1 MKVSDVY
8 QCFMLPLVLLPRY
21 KKLSDSCKLWTKYL
35 LPDALGDLATHYTE
49 PVLIKRS
56 KEQTEKYCQ
65 EYVKSVHASGTGTS
79 SQLLSNDINHS
90 IRIDQLFSPD
100 CDGNTPKT
108 VILVGDSGKGKTF
121 MLQKIMWDWASE
133 ELYTENFDAV
143 FLLKFDELKCISEE
157 MSLNELLSWSCSLT
171 SDQILEI
178 LKLTPEKVLILIDG
192 IDEFS
197 YDPHIQM
204 SSPTDPSQKA
214 PIMDILNCLLRDLL
228 LLESPVIVTS
238 RYTVAAELSNLFKRP
253 QRFTEIVGFSERG
266 VEEYFQKFFQNE
278 KLFRKSYESVK
289 ANESLLAACSVPL
302 LCWMVCLCLKK
313 YFIRDDHVMR
323 ELKTTTSIYVHF
335 VSTLLEHHD
344 QSQSVLTMLRS
355 LGQLAEEGVK
365 KQQVLFDENRV
376 AKTGLDPAV
385 TPFLYKYEKFFK
397 LYSHFS
403 FQEFFTALYYVL
415 LDEEESWCKAS
426 ELFNL
431 MESEAIIY
439 RSSPI
444 FRGRL
449 SNPIPS
455 VMMFLCGLF
464 NEKVSSS
471 IFKKIKCAVP
481 QIIKMKKKQLKEK
494 LMEKIPAMTRQ
505 YGLELFALHCLYEL
519 QDERL
524 VAEALKT
531 HRFIDLSN
539 VSLRST
545 DCWVLL
551 YCLQCCPHIRDLNLM
566 YCDLTAEKLKILQPA
581 LCMCENMRISV
592 EHLSEVGD
600 LIQILGEAKIL
611 GELKVQED
619 EYSAESPRWSLDLS
633 VTCGDVSLSLTSSE
647 KNPSFPAV
655 LNISLKCPQSEISS
669 TDWTLFFQRL
679 SRARKLAKD
688 SSALDEYVS
697 LLLSS
702 FHSVGL
708 KMLNLKLVVLNQ
720 SWASGIISLVQTCN
734 SLQEL
739 SVSVSGL
746 LLEEGLMLLKKS
758 LMDPHC
764 TVIIEGTEIFIEKH
778 MARLT
783 GDYSLDRSDMILHY
797 KASIIDKCKVATAQ
811 NLPCVDLAACYTEP
825 VIIQRSKEQTEKYYR
840 EHVRSVNASSHLLS
854 NDKNHSINIDQLFSP
869 DCDGNKPKTV
879 ILSGDSGKGKSFML
893 QKIMLGWASGEL
905 YSENFDV
912 MFLFKCEELKCIFEE
927 MNLFELLSWSCIL
940 TSDQIS
946 QILHLTPEKVLIL
959 IDGIDEYVSHP
970 PSHSMLQLTNPS
982 DRARPTDILRSV
994 LKGIL
999 LPESFILVTT
1009 RAIAADAVMN
1019 LLKGPQRLTEIMGF
1033 SEKGVQE
1040 YFQKFFQDEELFR
1053 SLKANESLLTACSV
1067 PLLCWM
1073 VCFLL
1078 KKHFTGVMRELKTT
1092 TSIYVHFVSSL
1103 LEHHGHSQS
1112 VLTMLRSL
1120 GQRAEEGMRR
1130 QEGLFVKKSL
1140 TVIGLDP
1147 ATNVFLYKDSLERNS
1162 RQVPVFKFMHLS
1174 FQQFFTGLYYVLLHK
1189 EQSCGKVTELL
1200 NSLKSK
1206 RIINRPSP
1214 ERRSNPI
1221 PSVVMFLCGLL
1232 NKKASSSLFEM
1243 INWTVPHTIML
1254 KEKLL
1259 ESVLTMRKQHGCELF
1274 ALHCLYEL
1282 QDEEFVRRAL
1292 GDWVSIDL
1300 SNVSLRSTD
1309 CCVLLYCLQCCAHIR
1324 DLNLMYCDL
1333 TAEKL
1338 KILQPALCICETMRL
1353 SVEHLSEVGDL
1364 IQILGE
1370 SKILRELKVQEDENS
1385 AESPRWSL
1393 NLSITRGDV
1402 LLSLNSSE
1410 KNPSFPT
1417 VLNISLTCPQTGISR
1432 TDWTLFLQRL
1442 SKKEKLAED
1451 SSALDEHVSLLLS
1464 SFHSVGLKTLDLK
1477 LVSLNESWASGIISL
1492 VQTCTS
1498 LQQLSVCADLLL
1510 EDGIM
1515 LLKKSLTD
1523 PHCTVIIEGFGSVS
1537 TEMSKHN
1544 SEGQSR
1550 KPRKGCSDTILHYK
1564 ASVIDKYKFVT
1575 ECNLPSDERVE
1586 LAGRYT
1592 EPVIVQKSKVQNE
1605 QYYREHVRSARATGS
1620 KPLSQLLSNDK
1631 NHSIKIDQLFSPDG
1645 DGNKSTTVIL
1655 SGDSGKGKSF
1665 MLQKIMLD
1673 WAFGKLYYKNFDVI
1687 FLLKCEEL
1695 KCISEEMS
1703 LIELLSWSCSLTS
1716 DQISQILHLTPEKV
1730 LILIDGTDEY
1740 VFHPPSH
1747 SMLQLTNPSDRA
1759 RPMDILRSVLKGI
1772 LLPESFMLVTT
1783 RSIAAD
1789 AVMNLLKGPQRLTEI
1804 MGFSERGV
1812 QEYFQKFFQDEN
1824 LFRKK
1829 YERVKTNESLL
1840 TACSVPLLCWMV
1852 CFCLKKHFRDDDHV
1866 IRELK
1871 TTTSIYVHFVSTL
1884 LEHHDQRWTV
1894 LTMLRS
1900 LGQLAEERKE
1910 KQQVFF
1916 DEKSVAKTGLDPAT
1930 SVFLYKDSL
1939 KIKDK
1944 QEPVFKFIHLSYQEF
1959 FTALYYVLLD
1969 KKKSWEKVSVLLNS
1983 LQSKFV
1989 IYTPSP
1995 ERRSN
2000 PIPSVMMFFC
2010 GLLNEKASSS
2020 IFQKIKWTV
2029 PHTIM
2034 LKENLLKSV
2043 LTMRKQHGCELFAL
2057 HCLYELQDEEFVRR
2071 ALGDWVSIDLS
2082 NVSLRSTN
2090 CWVLL
2095 YCLQCCPHIRN
2106 LDLTYCDLTA
2116 EKLKIL
2122 QPVLCMCETLRL
2134 SVKNLSEV
2142 GDLIQIL
2149 GKSKCLKKMRVLESE
2164 NSPESPRWSLDLSVT
2179 HGDVLL
2185 SLNSSEKKPSFPAV
2199 LNISFKCPQS
2209 ELSSTDWTLF
2219 LQRLSNTVNVAKDSS
2234 ALDEHVSLLLSSFQS
2249 VGLKTLDLKLV
2260 SLNES
2265 WASGIIFL
2273 AQTCTSLQQLSVSV
2287 TGLLLKEG
2295 LKLLEKSL
2303 TDPHCTVIIE
2313 GRKCSKSTD
2322 QCKEQDWSH
2331 SCKEKVKI
2339 HFNPKVLEK
2348 LKDYHEPQAGTGI
2361 GGITGLTCLPGN
2373 QSNLTVSG
2381 PKQFYDPSSS
2391 AASIKF
2397 PISTLTLLLANTFA
2411 CDLYGVPR
2419 PISSQSPEILEYK
2432 TSIID
2437 SCKFVTEYNLLSDEC
2452 VDLAGHYIEP
2462 VIIQRSKEQIEK
2474 ICRQHVRSVHTS
2486 GSKPPS
2492 QLSSND
2498 KNQSIRID
2506 QLFSPDSNGKTP
2518 RSVIFSGDSGR
2529 GKSFMLQKILLVWA
2543 SGEFYSKQFDV
2554 IFLLKC
2560 DEVKCLSEKMSLNE
2574 LLSWSCSL
2582 TSNQIS
2588 ELQLTPKTVLILID
2602 GTDEYVSHPPLHF
2615 MLLHTDPSKR
2625 APPMVILR
2633 KLLRGILLP
2642 ESFMIVTARSVA
2654 ADSLMN
2660 LKGPQCFTEIM
2671 GFSERGVQEYF
2682 KKFFKDEQLFRKTFE
2697 RVKTNESLLTA
2708 CSVPL
2713 LCWMVC
2719 FCLKKHFTD
2728 DDHVMRELKTTTSI
2742 YVHFVSTLLEH
2753 HDQSQSVLS
2762 LLMNLGQWAERAIQS
2777 QQVFFDEKSVAETGL
2792 DATIGLFLYKG
2803 SLKRK
2808 DKQVPMFK
2816 FMQFSFQEFFT
2827 ALYYVLLHG

>member
-1 MKVSDVY
+1 M
-8 QCFMLPLVLLPRY
+8 
-21 KKLSDSCKLWTKYL
+21 KYL
-35 LPDALGDLATHYTE
+35 LPDALVDLATHYTE

-65 EYVKSVHASGTGTS
+65 GYVKSVHASGTGTS
-79 SQLLSNDINHS
+79 SQLLSNDRNHS

-108 VILVGDSGKGKTF
+108 VILVGDSGKGKTL

-133 ELYTENFDAV
+133 ELYTLNFDAV

-197 YDPHIQM
+197 YNPHIQM
-204 SSPTDPSQKA
+204 SSPTDPFQKA

-266 VEEYFQKFFQNE
+266 VQEYFQKFFQNE

-313 YFIRDDHVMR
+313 HFIRDDHVMR
-323 ELKTTTSIYVHF
+323 ELKTTTSIYVHL

-365 KQQVLFDENRV
+365 KQQVLFDENCV
-376 AKTGLDPAV
+376 AKTGLDPAI
-385 TPFLYKYEKFFK
+385 TPFLYKYEQFFK
-397 LYSHFS
+397 LYKHFS

-415 LDEEESWCKAS
+415 LDEEESWCKIS

-439 RSSPI
+439 RSSLI

-464 NEKVSSS
+464 NDKVSSS
-471 IFKKIKCAVP
+471 VFEKIKCAVP
-481 QIIKMKKKQLKEK
+481 QIIKMKKKQLKK
-494 LMEKIPAMTRQ
+494 KVMEKIPAMTRQ

-531 HRFIDLSN
+531 HSFIDLSN

-551 YCLQCCPHIRDLNLM
+551 YCLQCCPHIRNLNLM
-566 YCDLTAEKLKILQPA
+566 YCDLTAEKLKVLQPV
-581 LCMCENMRISV
+581 LCMCENMR
-592 EHLSEVGD
+592 
-600 LIQILGEAKIL
+600 
-611 GELKVQED
+611 
-619 EYSAESPRWSLDLS
+619 
-633 VTCGDVSLSLTSSE
+633 LSLTSSE
-647 KNPSFPAV
+647 KNPSFPTV
-655 LNISLKCPQSEISS
+655 LNISLTCPQSEISS
-669 TDWTLFFQRL
+669 TDWTLFLQRL
-679 SRARKLAKD
+679 SRAGKVAED
-688 SSALDEYVS
+688 SSALDEHVS

-708 KMLNLKLVVLNQ
+708 KMLDLKLVSLNE
-720 SWASGIISLVQTCN
+720 SWASGIISLVQNCT

-746 LLEEGLMLLKKS
+746 LLEDGLMLLEKS
-758 LMDPHC
+758 LTDPHC
-764 TVIIEGTEIFIEKH
+764 TVIIEGRMNSKPKEEKWSHSCNEKVEIHFKPKVLEKLEETEIFIEKH

-783 GDYSLDRSDMILHY
+783 GDYSLGGYTWKHKPPDPDSKVATRHKNRSDMILHY

-959 IDGIDEYVSHP
+959 IDGIDEYVFHD

-982 DRARPTDILRSV
+982 DRARPMDILRSV

-1009 RAIAADAVMN
+1009 RAIAADALMN

-1092 TSIYVHFVSSL
+1092 TSIYVHFVSTL
-1103 LEHHGHSQS
+1103 LEHHGHRQT

-1174 FQQFFTGLYYVLLHK
+1174 FQQFFTGLYYVLLD
-1189 EQSCGKVTELL
+1189 EEESCGKVTELL

-1221 PSVVMFLCGLL
+1221 PSVIMFLCGLL

-1259 ESVLTMRKQHGCELF
+1259 ESVLTMKKQHGCELF

-1282 QDEEFVRRAL
+1282 QDEEFVKRAL

-1309 CCVLLYCLQCCAHIR
+1309 CWVLLYCLQCCPHIR
-1324 DLNLMYCDL
+1324 NLNLMYCDL

-1338 KILQPALCICETMRL
+1338 KILQPVLCICET
-1353 SVEHLSEVGDL
+1353 
-1364 IQILGE
+1364 
-1370 SKILRELKVQEDENS
+1370 LR
-1385 AESPRWSL
+1385 
-1393 NLSITRGDV
+1393 
-1402 LLSLNSSE
+1402 LSLNSSE

-1442 SKKEKLAED
+1442 SKEEKISED

-1464 SFHSVGLKTLDLK
+1464 SFHSVGLKMLDLK

-1510 EDGIM
+1510 EEGVM

-1537 TEMSKHN
+1537 TEMSKDN
-1544 SEGQSR
+1544 PEGQSR
-1550 KPRKGCSDTILHYK
+1550 KPWKGWGDIILHYK
-1564 ASVIDKYKFVT
+1564 ASVIDKCKFVT
-1575 ECNLPSDERVE
+1575 ECSLPSVKCVE

-1592 EPVIVQKSKVQNE
+1592 EPVIIQKSKAQNE
-1605 QYYREHVRSARATGS
+1605 QYYREHVRSAHATGS
-1620 KPLSQLLSNDK
+1620 KPSSQLLSNDK
-1631 NHSIKIDQLFSPDG
+1631 NHSIRIDQLFSPDS

-1665 MLQKIMLD
+1665 TLQKIMLD

-1695 KCISEEMS
+1695 KCISEEMN
-1703 LIELLSWSCSLTS
+1703 LFELLSWSCSLTS

-1740 VFHPPSH
+1740 VSHPPSH

-1759 RPMDILRSVLKGI
+1759 QPMDILRSVLKGI

-1789 AVMNLLKGPQRLTEI
+1789 ALMNLLKGPQRFTEI

-1812 QEYFQKFFQDEN
+1812 QEYFQKFFQDEK

-1829 YERVKTNESLL
+1829 YERVKTNEILL
-1840 TACSVPLLCWMV
+1840 TTCSVPLLCWMV
-1852 CFCLKKHFRDDDHV
+1852 CFCLKKHFTDDDHV
-1866 IRELK
+1866 MRELK

-1894 LTMLRS
+1894 LTVLRS

-1944 QEPVFKFIHLSYQEF
+1944 QEPVFKFLHLSFQEF

-1969 KKKSWEKVSVLLNS
+1969 RKKSWEKVSVLLNS
-1983 LQSKFV
+1983 LQSKGV
-1989 IYTPSP
+1989 IYRPSP

-2010 GLLNEKASSS
+2010 GLLNEKARSSL
-2020 IFQKIKWTV
+2020 FEKIKWTV

-2149 GKSKCLKKMRVLESE
+2149 GKSKFLKKMRVLESE

-2179 HGDVLL
+2179 HGDVQL
-2185 SLNSSEKKPSFPAV
+2185 SLNSSEKKPSFPAA
-2199 LNISFKCPQS
+2199 LNISLKCPQS
-2209 ELSSTDWTLF
+2209 EISSTDWTLF
-2219 LQRLSNTVNVAKDSS
+2219 LQRLSKTVNVAKDSS

-2273 AQTCTSLQQLSVSV
+2273 AQTCTSLQELSVSV

-2331 SCKEKVKI
+2331 SCNEKVKI

-2348 LKDYHEPQAGTGI
+2348 LE
-2361 GGITGLTCLPGN
+2361 
-2373 QSNLTVSG
+2373 
-2381 PKQFYDPSSS
+2381 
-2391 AASIKF
+2391 
-2397 PISTLTLLLANTFA
+2397 
-2411 CDLYGVPR
+2411 
-2419 PISSQSPEILEYK
+2419 E
-2432 TSIID
+2432 
-2437 SCKFVTEYNLLSDEC
+2437 
-2452 VDLAGHYIEP
+2452 
-2462 VIIQRSKEQIEK
+2462 
-2474 ICRQHVRSVHTS
+2474 
-2486 GSKPPS
+2486 
-2492 QLSSND
+2492 
-2498 KNQSIRID
+2498 
-2506 QLFSPDSNGKTP
+2506 
-2518 RSVIFSGDSGR
+2518 
-2529 GKSFMLQKILLVWA
+2529 
-2543 SGEFYSKQFDV
+2543 
-2554 IFLLKC
+2554 
-2560 DEVKCLSEKMSLNE
+2560 
-2574 LLSWSCSL
+2574 
-2582 TSNQIS
+2582 
-2588 ELQLTPKTVLILID
+2588 
-2602 GTDEYVSHPPLHF
+2602 
-2615 MLLHTDPSKR
+2615 
-2625 APPMVILR
+2625 
-2633 KLLRGILLP
+2633 
-2642 ESFMIVTARSVA
+2642 
-2654 ADSLMN
+2654 
-2660 LKGPQCFTEIM
+2660 
-2671 GFSERGVQEYF
+2671 
-2682 KKFFKDEQLFRKTFE
+2682 
-2697 RVKTNESLLTA
+2697 
-2708 CSVPL
+2708 
-2713 LCWMVC
+2713 
-2719 FCLKKHFTD
+2719 
-2728 DDHVMRELKTTTSI
+2728 
-2742 YVHFVSTLLEH
+2742 
-2753 HDQSQSVLS
+2753 
-2762 LLMNLGQWAERAIQS
+2762 
-2777 QQVFFDEKSVAETGL
+2777 
-2792 DATIGLFLYKG
+2792 
-2803 SLKRK
+2803 
-2808 DKQVPMFK
+2808 
-2816 FMQFSFQEFFT
+2816 
-2827 ALYYVLLHG
+2827 